1 MPDDNKHTER
11 VPVNLTEREYLDVC
25 REAVRMDQKPGE
37 FIRFLVRRSMYGS
50 VGMSATYSNRNRSD
64 E

>member
-11 VPVNLTEREYLDVC
+11 VPVNLTEREFLDVC
-25 REAVRMDQKPGE
+25 REAGRLDQKPGE
-37 FIRFLVRRSMYGS
+37 FIRFVLRRSLYGS
-50 VGMSATYSNRNRSD
+50 IGMTQECVNQNRGD

>member
-11 VPVNLTEREYLDVC
+11 VPTNLTEREFLDVC
-25 REAVRMDQKPGE
+25 REAGRLDMKPGE
-37 FIRFLVRRSMYGS
+37 FIRFLVRRSLYGS
-50 VGMSATYSNRNRSD
+50 IGMKATCGNRNSGS

>member
-11 VPVNLTEREYLDVC
+11 VPVNLTEREFLDIC
-25 REAVRMDQKPGE
+25 REAGRMDMKPAE
-37 FIRFLVRRSMYGS
+37 FVRFLVRRSMYGS
-50 VGMSATYSNRNRSD
+50 VGMSATCSNRNRSD